1 MEKMLTASEVAEL
14 LQVHLKT
21 VYRLARNGLIPGKKF
36 GGGWRFC
43 RDEIVK
49 MVRKEESGDSA
60 EAA

>member
-1 MEKMLTASEVAEL
+1 MEKMLTATEVAEL

-21 VYRLARNGLIPGKKF
+21 VYRLARNGLIPGKKL
-36 GGGWRFC
+36 GGGWRFS

-49 MVRKEESGDSA
+49 MVSKEERRESA

>member
-21 VYRLARNGLIPGKKF
+21 VYRLARNGLIPGKKL
-36 GGGWRFC
+36 GGGWRFS

-49 MVRKEESGDSA
+49 MVSKEDRRASA

>member
-21 VYRLARNGLIPGKKF
+21 VYRLARNGLIPGKKL
-36 GGGWRFC
+36 GGGWRFS

-49 MVRKEESGDSA
+49 MVSKEERRASA

>member
-1 MEKMLTASEVAEL
+1 MEKMLTASDVAEL

-36 GGGWRFC
+36 GGGWRFSK
-43 RDEIVK
+43 DEILK
-49 MVRKEESGDSA
+49 MVTKDEKESA

>member
-21 VYRLARNGLIPGKKF
+21 VYRLARNGLIPGKKL
-36 GGGWRFC
+36 GGGWRFS

-49 MVRKEESGDSA
+49 MVSKEEHRASA